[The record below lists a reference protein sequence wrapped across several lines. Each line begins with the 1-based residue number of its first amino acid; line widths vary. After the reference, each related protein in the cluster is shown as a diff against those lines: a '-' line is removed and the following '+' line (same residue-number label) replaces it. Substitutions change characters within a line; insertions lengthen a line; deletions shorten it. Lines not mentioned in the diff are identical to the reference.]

1 MKQTSFQKWWRMTTS
16 AKRKTPSKLNKIT
29 NKVQQILNN
38 NCCKRQNRKTIKMKN
53 IQILYMMLEVV
64 IRETC
69 LMGNRMAL
77 ADLAHL

>member
-1 MKQTSFQKWWRMTTS
+1 MQQSCAQGY
-16 AKRKTPSKLNKIT
+16 L
-29 NKVQQILNN
+29 VQALVP
-38 NCCKRQNRKTIKMKN
+38 THDF